1 VFLIA
6 TFAMTVVGSGRFV
19 LERAEEAAAA
29 AGTKKPS
36 FLYAAASAPHV
47 LLLLWA
53 FLSDRVALWGTRR
66 EGYVLFTALLV
77 PIAWLL
83 TVLPGDH
90 HALWIVAA
98 LLFGTASAVA
108 RAAPPG
114 ALAEIGQRR
123 AATGS
128 LSAAFIAVAQLGVLA
143 SFALSTASELLSP
156 WITFG
161 VAIGLSLAVVL
172 LVITA
177 ADEGTAPSPALP
189 PGAPRPSIPRF
200 LGSRAFWSSFAVC
213 VLAGAATVPNEL
225 LVNPQKTSEGAAAS
239 LAPWM
244 IHVCF
249 IGAAASYFV
258 GCRRIRF
265 GVLLR
270 VTLTLKAAALLLYPF
285 VDGGSGGASIAFLV
299 RATANGLLSVALLD
313 MATRVAPPGR
323 EAFATMLLAGVT
335 TVVIT
340 MSNALEASLGIP
352 SLPVSGF
359 AAGAAIA
366 AAIATLLLP
375 RRFLETAD
383 GRVIGSP
390 T

>member
-1 VFLIA
+1 
-6 TFAMTVVGSGRFV
+6 MTVVASGTVV

-36 FLYAAASAPHV
+36 FLYAAASAPYM

-66 EGYVLFTALLV
+66 EGYVLFTSLLV

-83 TVLPGDH
+83 TVVPGNRP
-90 HALWIVAA
+90 AVWIVAA
-98 LLFGTASAVA
+98 LLFGAASSVT
-108 RAAPPG
+108 RAATSG
-114 ALAEIGQRR
+114 ALTEIGQRR
-123 AATGS
+123 ATTGR
-128 LSAAFIAVAQLGVLA
+128 LSAAFIAVSQLGVLA
-143 SFALSTASELLSP
+143 SYALSTASELLSP

-161 VAIGLSLAVVL
+161 AAIGLSLAVVL
-172 LVITA
+172 LIITT
-177 ADEGTAPSPALP
+177 ADDGTAPSPAP
-189 PGAPRPSIPRF
+189 EAPRPSIPRF

-225 LVNPQKTSEGAAAS
+225 RVNPQRTSEGAAAS

-244 IHVCF
+244 IHICF
-249 IGAAASYFV
+249 IGAAAGYFA
-258 GCRRIRF
+258 GCRRLRF

-270 VTLTLKAAALLLYPF
+270 LALTLKAIALLAYPF
-285 VDGGSGGASIAFLV
+285 ADDASAAAPIAFLF

-313 MATRVAPPGR
+313 MAARVAPQGR

-335 TVVIT
+335 TIVIT
-340 MSNALEASLGIP
+340 VSNALEATLQ
-352 SLPVSGF
+352 LPVLHVSGV
-359 AAGAAIA
+359 AGAAAMA

-375 RRFLETAD
+375 RRFVEGPD
-383 GRVIGSP
+383 GRVVGSP
-390 T
+390 P